1 MKLGIYLF
9 PLVYPFI
16 AILFLLLAH
25 AAYAAQ
31 KDYSICIEDYSCG
44 NATFGYPFSG
54 DELPDYCGHPGF
66 NLSCQIDNS
75 GGNFSVIDMDGMR
88 FRVVEINESANR
100 MRLARIDLWKLP
112 CTNDGLAN
120 NTKLDYSI
128 IDFVENVNENLTL
141 FYACSEFQS
150 LDATLAPDYFNCSG
164 NGDTFSSIYYVR
176 ESLLGNYTVNSWFSE
191 CYKKSIKVPV
201 LNINVDKLVSSNL
214 QSSIN
219 GGFDVQYTNVGKTCQ
234 NCASKDGLCLYVNN
248 KFLCTNQPAS
258 IGAGTSTIGILLLC
272 AGLQGVMTSEE
283 SEIVKK
289 MILVG
294 MWCIQAKPSD
304 RPAIS
309 KVNIEMLEANV
320 EAMEIP
326 PRPFLYSPPNSPPSL
341 FMPDRSTRSML
352 SSFTWKI

>member
-1 MKLGIYLF
+1 MVLDVESSNISELYFPNFFYKRLELATEFQGVTTGKEIEIVRKMILVGLWCIQTNPSDRPAISRVIEMLEGNIGVLGI
-9 PLVYPFI
+9 PPRPF
-16 AILFLLLAH
+16 LSSPPRSPPQH
-25 AAYAAQ
+25 SMSESTSTMSPNSYAAQ

-258 IGAGTSTIGILLLC
+258 
-272 AGLQGVMTSEE
+272 
-283 SEIVKK
+283 KRK
-289 MILVG
+289 N
-294 MWCIQAKPSD
+294 PSCQ
-304 RPAIS
+304 
-309 KVNIEMLEANV
+309 
-320 EAMEIP
+320 
-326 PRPFLYSPPNSPPSL
+326 
-341 FMPDRSTRSML
+341 
-352 SSFTWKI
+352 